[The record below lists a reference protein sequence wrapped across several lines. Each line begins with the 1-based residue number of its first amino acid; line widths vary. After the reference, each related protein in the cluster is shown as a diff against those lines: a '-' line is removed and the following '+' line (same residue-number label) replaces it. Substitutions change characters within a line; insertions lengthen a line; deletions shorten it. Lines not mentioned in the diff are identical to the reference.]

1 MTEDM
6 ILCPTGKLM
15 PEDIAYMAVADKLCK
30 VSGETN
36 DDVIYH
42 YVMEKALSRR

>member
-15 PEDIAYMAVADKLCK
+15 PEDIAYMAIADKLYK
-30 VSGETN
+30 VSIETN
-36 DDVIYH
+36 DDVICH
-42 YVMEKALSRR
+42 DVMEKTLSRS